1 MRTNGSF
8 TSILEMESK
17 MNLFMFIIV
26 IGFCFMFCGL
36 ICVISDI
43 RYEISNGLRD
53 INKTLEYINEAI
65 RKKENRR

>member
-1 MRTNGSF
+1 
-8 TSILEMESK
+8 
-17 MNLFMFIIV
+17 MNLFIFIIV
-26 IGFCFMFCGL
+26 IGFCFMFYGL

-65 RKKENRR
+65 RRKENRK

>member
-1 MRTNGSF
+1 
-8 TSILEMESK
+8 